1 MSTTSAVADRRRPD
15 RASRAIAGGDLAE
28 DDLVAQA
35 LAADVDADIPAD
47 AVSLWDLD
55 ADRSGLLPAWYM
67 PTPAAGPSTA
77 STTTGWRRRMIV
89 LTFVLAL
96 VLINAAGLCV
106 TYGRVVLA

>member
-1 MSTTSAVADRRRPD
+1 MSTSTVVERTTVDPL
-15 RASRAIAGGDLAE
+15 DLTDETLDA
-28 DDLVAQA
+28 LA
-35 LAADVDADIPAD
+35 LAADPDVAVPAD

-67 PTPAAGPSTA
+67 PTPSAGPSTA
-77 STTTGWRRRMIV
+77 SATTSWRRRAIV
-89 LTFVLAL
+89 LTFVIAL